1 MFLYILAYIYSIYV
15 VPMYTS
21 CSKCFH
27 LVLSCFS
34 VSMCVCGVSLCFLVD
49 ILDIQLLQN
58 ARKYIH
64 SFGLDPVVL
73 RTAVTLG

>member
-1 MFLYILAYIYSIYV
+1 MSIYIYMFLYILAYIYSTYV

-49 ILDIQLLQN
+49 ILDI
-58 ARKYIH
+58 H